1 MPHRI
6 AAKSIRRISR
16 AILSLCFLGMSLDV
30 YAQAPVLTLRTYIVS
45 GQSNAEGFGIRN
57 RALSAKNNTEQD
69 WYINGTG
76 AFPKQD
82 LHTIGFGHWDTTT
95 DRALIYKANPSN
107 GIGPGWDAMRA
118 HYGYWYEQHL
128 HNNNMFGPELGI
140 GREVSKHLGEQIAII
155 KYTLGGTSIS
165 MWDPDDPG
173 RNLYDNLLDAVANAS
188 NAMAASRVALDIQGI
203 FWVQGEADSIDAARA
218 QAYEV
223 NLKKLVAALRRDLNK
238 PQLDVYVATIIDT
251 PALTYRQQIWDA
263 QQRVTDADPH
273 AYLVKGRDLQTYSKD
288 PIHYTTAGQVELGQR
303 FALQAL
309 YDAWGLGQVPW

>member
-1 MPHRI
+1 
-6 AAKSIRRISR
+6 
-16 AILSLCFLGMSLDV
+16 
-30 YAQAPVLTLRTYIVS
+30 
-45 GQSNAEGFGIRN
+45 
-57 RALSAKNNTEQD
+57 
-69 WYINGTG
+69 
-76 AFPKQD
+76 
-82 LHTIGFGHWDTTT
+82 
-95 DRALIYKANPSN
+95 
-107 GIGPGWDAMRA
+107 
-118 HYGYWYEQHL
+118 
-128 HNNNMFGPELGI
+128 
-140 GREVSKHLGEQIAII
+140 
-155 KYTLGGTSIS
+155 
-165 MWDPDDPG
+165 
-173 RNLYDNLLDAVANAS
+173 
-188 NAMAASRVALDIQGI
+188 MAASRVALDIQGI